1 MYHVK
6 FSYTQF
12 NSLTDKKL
20 IHLLI
25 TSVLR
30 VRESNTT
37 KGSQCH

>member
-1 MYHVK
+1 MYNVK
-6 FSYTQF
+6 FSDTQF
-12 NSLTDKKL
+12 NILTYKIL

-30 VRESNTT
+30 IRESNTT